1 MPYLSLV
8 DLVLIMSV
16 NPGLGGQ
23 EFMVD
28 TVNRVNNLIKIREE
42 NKLNFKIEVDGG
54 INEDTIKNVL
64 GVDMVVSGSY
74 VCMSDNFEDAV
85 NKLRL
90 N

>member
-1 MPYLSLV
+1 MLFRS
-8 DLVLIMSV
+8 
-16 NPGLGGQ
+16 
-23 EFMVD
+23 
-28 TVNRVNNLIKIREE
+28 EE

-64 GVDMVVSGSY
+64 GVDIVVSGSY